1 MTNIQAGSQG
11 GVAVIVATC
20 GRAPL
25 VNILLQN
32 LERQT
37 RRPDAV
43 YVVGASEDDIAG
55 LDHGQQGLTTV
66 VGRRGSSSQR
76 NDGLRLAGDRF
87 STIVFFDDDFI
98 PSRYWIET
106 VANLYEENPDVV
118 SITGSLLADGATG
131 SRISL
136 EDGTDLVARK
146 DREGPKRGLL
156 NDGFGPYGCNMSFR
170 FSAIAD
176 VSFDERLPLYAWLE
190 DCDMG
195 GQIKGRGRQ
204 VRADALWGVHL
215 AHRTARTSGVPLG
228 YSQISNVVYIA
239 RKGGISPL
247 FLAKIAAG
255 NFLKNLLRAARPEP
269 LIDRRGRLRGN
280 LLAILDIL
288 RGRVTPERAGK
299 L

>member
-1 MTNIQAGSQG
+1 MTNIQADSQG

-32 LERQT
+32 LEKQT
-37 RRPDAV
+37 RRPDAI

-55 LDHGQQGLTTV
+55 LDQGQQGLTTV
-66 VGRRGSSSQR
+66 VGRRGLPLQR